1 MRSSTCAYVPTRTWA
16 YRQHDPEGRGSA
28 LPPLSWR
35 PVEGIAVNGKVWA
48 VVVATVVTALV
59 VSIAVTA
66 LGIPA
71 EVCRNTADL
80 ARHEVAIREMRAD
93 ISEMR
98 EDLSEMKGDIKYIRN
113 WVADQKPRQ

>member
-80 ARHEVAIREMRAD
+80 ARHEVEIRQ
-93 ISEMR
+93 MR
-98 EDLSEMKGDIKYIRN
+98 EDISDMKGDVKYIRD
-113 WVADQKPRQ
+113 WVADQKTRQ

>member
-71 EVCRNTADL
+71 EVCRNTANI
-80 ARHEVAIREMRAD
+80 ARHEFDIREMRED
-93 ISEMR
+93 I
-98 EDLSEMKGDIKYIRN
+98 SEMKGDVKYIRD
-113 WVADQKPRQ
+113 WVADEKTRQ